1 MNETSGSSDSLQFFL
16 SQNEEKLLHLDLWG
30 EQAIGSIGNEI
41 TTDSRE
47 NISLITLLKAKAG
60 FDTSSVEPKDVSDI
74 LRSEW
79 LHDFQE
85 FNKVSSQR
93 ESTSGIPLTVV
104 DQPNDTSDTLEFQ
117 DLNIEEPSMIDYRW
131 TNERLKSKE
140 LRIDNFMTD
149 EEPTNRNQDGEVED
163 DDENIYIPSF
173 VSQRIFPC
181 FFPLY
186 RFYFQMS
193 SNIPASKILLQD
205 AEETVVVNLE
215 DEETDDDNERKHSI
229 GNGESEF
236 ETEDIEIL
244 EFEKEDDDDAKE
256 EHHEKTSGDELALL
270 KVLMLSHFGNEHSS
284 ISNRITKLKSTDI
297 REVAAMF
304 TYPSFQPER
313 TMTDVEEF
321 TSVIDPEAG
330 ESE

>member
-16 SQNEEKLLHLDLWG
+16 SQKEEKLLHLDLWG
-30 EQAIGSIGNEI
+30 EQAVGFVGNEI
-41 TTDSRE
+41 TTDSHE

-60 FDTSSVEPKDVSDI
+60 FDTSSVEPKDVSDM
-74 LRSEW
+74 LRREW

-85 FNKVSSQR
+85 FNKVSSQC
-93 ESTSGIPLTVV
+93 ESTSGIPLTEV
-104 DQPNDTSDTLEFQ
+104 DQPNDTSDTLDFQ

-173 VSQRIFPC
+173 VSQLIFPC
-181 FFPLY
+181 FSPLH
-186 RFYFQMS
+186 RFYFQTS
-193 SNIPASKILLQD
+193 SNISASKILLHEC
-205 AEETVVVNLE
+205 EETVVVNLE
-215 DEETDDDNERKHSI
+215 DEETDDDNERKHST

-236 ETEDIEIL
+236 ETEDIEFL
-244 EFEKEDDDDAKE
+244 EFETGDDDTKE
-256 EHHEKTSGDELALL
+256 ELKEKTSGDELALL
-270 KVLMLSHFGNEHSS
+270 KALMLSHFGNEHSS
-284 ISNRITKLKSTDI
+284 ISDRIKKLKSTDL

-304 TYPSFQPER
+304 TYPSFEPER

-321 TSVIDPEAG
+321 TSVIDPEAC
-330 ESE
+330 E